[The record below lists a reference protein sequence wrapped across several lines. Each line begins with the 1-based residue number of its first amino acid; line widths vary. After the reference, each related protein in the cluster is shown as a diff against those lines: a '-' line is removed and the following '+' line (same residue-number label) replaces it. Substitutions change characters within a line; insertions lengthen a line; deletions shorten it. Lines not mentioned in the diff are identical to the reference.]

1 MTIGTED
8 LNFFMLLSMQRTGDN
23 ISDTNFNFYSLYI
36 NKVYRTQL
44 NQESN
49 SFEFSTRKGKK
60 QKQQTI
66 ILKIVPLP

>member
-8 LNFFMLLSMQRTGDN
+8 LHFFMLLSMQRTGDN
-23 ISDTNFNFYSLYI
+23 ISDTNFNFNSLYI

-44 NQESN
+44 NHGSN
-49 SFEFSTRKGKK
+49 SFEFSTRNGKK

-66 ILKIVPLP
+66 TLKIVPLP